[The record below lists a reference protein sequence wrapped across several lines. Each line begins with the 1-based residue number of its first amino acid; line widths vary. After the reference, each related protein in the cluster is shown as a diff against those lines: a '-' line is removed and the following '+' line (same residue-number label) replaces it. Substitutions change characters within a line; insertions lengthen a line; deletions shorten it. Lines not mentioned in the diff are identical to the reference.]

1 MIGAGIIGATLAFRL
16 ADKGT
21 AVLLLDRAAPAS
33 GATAASYAWVN
44 ANEKL
49 PREYYEL
56 NKAAME
62 EYRRL
67 VWRLAPA
74 LWYYPDGNLIWFSN
88 PAEATALAARV
99 ERLRDRVSPPPVDT
113 TIA

>member
-1 MIGAGIIGATLAFRL
+1 MPPIAVIGAGIIGAAITFRL
-16 ADKGT
+16 AEKGA
-21 AVLLLDRAAPAS
+21 AVLLIDGAAPGS
-33 GATAASYAWVN
+33 GATGASYAWVN

-74 LWYYPDGNLIWFSN
+74 LWFHPDGNLIWYRD
-88 PAEATALAARV
+88 PADAAALAERV
-99 ERLRDRVSPPPVDT
+99 ERLRS
-113 TIA
+113 